1 MSHLANSLS
10 QSFQNLAI
18 DSPSY
23 YQVPGPNYSFP
34 RQSSLQPPTEFLEQW
49 QRLVRREATRRGFEI
64 RVQDHPVHGQA
75 WYNPNMLRTRSPL
88 EWRDGGWVRVES
100 PRNDPCLDNMDDG
113 RPDAKE
119 SSEMMIKLE
128 CKICMGQLIDTV
140 IIPCGHAVLCQW
152 CAELHV
158 PTKENDPT
166 RPVQKVNCPICRTVV
181 KGKVSHPHPTNIR
194 ALASNRDSTGSISRN
209 GMTII
214 LMGIN
219 CGVICII
226 LTLIFFVMRL
236 FLRLLVEQDSA
247 IRAILVKG

>member
-1 MSHLANSLS
+1 VVIPGK
-10 QSFQNLAI
+10 SFQNLAI

-181 KGKVSHPHPTNIR
+181 KGKYRIY
-194 ALASNRDSTGSISRN
+194 
-209 GMTII
+209 
-214 LMGIN
+214 
-219 CGVICII
+219 
-226 LTLIFFVMRL
+226 LT
-236 FLRLLVEQDSA
+236 
-247 IRAILVKG
+247 